1 MICTTLEMDMVVL
14 ALTTKL
20 EHVEKFEQA
29 ITGGFSSIL
38 DWHSTP
44 KFYYQIYIK
53 LMKIQ
58 TIIHEIKIMI
68 IK

>member
-1 MICTTLEMDMVVL
+1 MICTTLEMDMVIL

-38 DWHSTP
+38 DWHSTL
-44 KFYYQIYIK
+44 KFYHQI
-53 LMKIQ
+53 
-58 TIIHEIKIMI
+58 
-68 IK
+68 